1 MSIDHPRPAKIPA
14 VRRLARTEMAIA
26 AAVMR
31 VSFDDR
37 LPHFTGLH
45 TPEEDEYFFREIV
58 YPSCEVWG
66 AFMRNALVGVIAFH
80 PEEIEQLYIHPA
92 AQRRGIGTA
101 LLALA
106 KATARK
112 AGTVLEL
119 STFQCN
125 NGARSFYE
133 SHGFTPVAFSDGA
146 HNEERA
152 PDIRY
157 RWTATPIARK
167 T

>member
-1 MSIDHPRPAKIPA
+1 MCADDPDPMKVLT
-14 VRRLARTEMAIA
+14 VRQLARSEMAMA

-31 VSFDDR
+31 RSFNHR
-37 LPHFTGLH
+37 LPHLAGLH

-80 PEEIEQLYIHPA
+80 PGEIEQLCIDPS

-101 LLALA
+101 LLARA
-106 KATARK
+106 KDVARK
-112 AGTVLEL
+112 AGTALEL

-125 NGARSFYE
+125 GGARSFYE
-133 SHGFTPVAFSDGA
+133 SHGFTPVGFSDGA
-146 HNEERA
+146 NNEERA

-157 RWTATPIARK
+157 RWTATPIAS
-167 T
+167 